1 MASGEWP
8 RDMLLGLIFPICK
21 KEGPRGL
28 NNARPINLT
37 ETATKGLTGILA
49 QRLKRVLTAHPWMEH
64 SQLAFLPGV
73 DIMDNVE
80 VDSFMWENARRTNTQ
95 LHVAYMDCSKAYDS
109 MKEWHPQAA
118 LRDHRLPEKC
128 IMLLIA
134 HDDVENGRQVIT
146 VMGLTEWITSNGMA
160 QGEITSPVKFDYGQ
174 DPLARWLSGR
184 RLK

>member
-1 MASGEWP
+1 
-8 RDMLLGLIFPICK
+8 
-21 KEGPRGL
+21 
-28 NNARPINLT
+28 
-37 ETATKGLTGILA
+37 
-49 QRLKRVLTAHPWMEH
+49 
-64 SQLAFLPGV
+64 
-73 DIMDNVE
+73 MDNME
-80 VDSFMWENARRTNTQ
+80 VDNFMCENARRTNTQ
-95 LHVAYMDCSKAYDS
+95 VHVAYMDCSKAYDS

-118 LRDHRLPEKC
+118 LPDHRLPEKC